1 MPDPPAG
8 LLDEVRR
15 LDGVREVTKSGAL
28 VTVRGH
34 RRIVAYAGAVL
45 VRWDAVPADLSVW
58 QPSLEDALIGLLS
71 VDQNSVDQNSP
82 DQAGGAPA
90 ADDELVGGQR

>member
-1 MPDPPAG
+1 
-8 LLDEVRR
+8 
-15 LDGVREVTKSGAL
+15 VTRSGIL

-34 RRIVAYAGAVL
+34 RRIVAYVGAVL

-58 QPSLEDALIGLLS
+58 QPSLEDALLGLL
-71 VDQNSVDQNSP
+71 SP

-90 ADDELVGGQR
+90 ADDELVGGRR